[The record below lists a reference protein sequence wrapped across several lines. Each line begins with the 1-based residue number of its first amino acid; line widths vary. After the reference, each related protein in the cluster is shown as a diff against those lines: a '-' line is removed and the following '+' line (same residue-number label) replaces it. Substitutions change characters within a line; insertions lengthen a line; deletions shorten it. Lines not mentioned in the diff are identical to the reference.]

1 MDHADGSL
9 EVLMGMI
16 LVLIEPSDMLEVVGH
31 ADGGVGGKTTTEAKP
46 LPLLSNPS
54 APVQ

>member
-31 ADGGVGGKTTTEAKP
+31 ADGGSLEAEE
-46 LPLLSNPS
+46 
-54 APVQ
+54 V

>member
-16 LVLIEPSDMLEVVGH
+16 LVLIEPSLDMLEVVGH
-31 ADGGVGGKTTTEAKP
+31 ADGGVGGKTTTEAKGNN
-46 LPLLSNPS
+46 SRWAN
-54 APVQ
+54 A